1 MPYVTPI
8 TDRTISDILNKTAK
22 GYFNKA
28 DWTRIYGNSSEL
40 NSLIDTK
47 LGDTITFNSVT
58 VPDIDGAPE
67 DILDL
72 LNTTLANVTRMRTGL
87 LANFPFVDITGS
99 LDIIDDWIAGDNE
112 TSPDHTDVNEWEETI
127 DIIYNAVTDA
137 TLQEFNIADESD
149 NLIID
154 ESGNFLTQE
163 LWST

>member
-1 MPYVTPI
+1 MAYTTPV
-8 TDRTISDILNKTAK
+8 TDRTISDIINKTAK

-28 DWTRIYGNSSEL
+28 DWTRIYGNSGEL

-72 LNTTLANVTRMRTGL
+72 LNTTLANITRMRTEL
-87 LANFPFVDITGS
+87 LASFLLDITGA
-99 LDIIDDWIAGDNE
+99 LDITDDWVAGDTE
-112 TSPDHTDVNEWEETI
+112 ISPDYTDVNEWEETI
-127 DIIYNAVTDA
+127 DIMYNAVTDA

-163 LWST
+163 LWSS